1 MTVQAHG
8 SSRSRSSGTG
18 ERRGTGDTGSFGAA
32 RHRSRFDDGNGS
44 DNNQIERAAS
54 ALLGGALIAF
64 GLGRRSLGG
73 VALAAVGGELL
84 YRGVSGHSH
93 LSGSQLSQVFG
104 KGSLERIKSELLP
117 TGADAP
123 EIDRA
128 ITIGKPAEE
137 LYRLWTDPKTLSRI
151 VPDMV
156 EVTDQGQG
164 RKQWAVQGPNGRR
177 ICWNTRVVDDKPGNL
192 LRWRSEEGAA
202 IPNEGV
208 VRFSPAPG
216 DRGTE
221 VRLHLR
227 FDPPTGVFGGTMARM
242 LGFGPDLLAAKML
255 RNLKSLAEA
264 GEIPTTRPQ
273 PAAREDKD

>member
-8 SSRSRSSGTG
+8 SSRSRSLSAGK
-18 ERRGTGDTGSFGAA
+18 RRGTEDAGSFSGA
-32 RHRSRFDDGNGS
+32 RHQRRFDDGNGS

-93 LSGSQLSQVFG
+93 LSQVFG
-104 KGSLERIKSELLP
+104 KASLERIKSEVLP
-117 TGADAP
+117 AVADAP

-128 ITIGKPAEE
+128 ITIGKSAEE

-151 VPDMV
+151 VPDMI

-164 RKQWAVQGPNGRR
+164 RKHWAVHGPNGFRTG
-177 ICWNTRVVDDKPGNL
+177 WNTRVVDDSPGKL
-192 LRWRSEEGAA
+192 VRWRSEEGAA
-202 IPNEGV
+202 LPNEGV

-221 VRLHLR
+221 VKLHLR
-227 FDPPTGVFGGTMARM
+227 FVPPTGRFGGTVSRL
-242 LGFGPDLLAAKML
+242 LGLGPALLAGKML